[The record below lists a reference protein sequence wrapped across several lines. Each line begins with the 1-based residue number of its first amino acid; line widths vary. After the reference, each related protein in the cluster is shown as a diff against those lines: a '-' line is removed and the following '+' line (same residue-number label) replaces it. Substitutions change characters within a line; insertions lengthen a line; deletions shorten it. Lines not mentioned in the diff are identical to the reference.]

1 MLGAGNPYVYPDNLP
16 RVNANG
22 GPEGR
27 PGCWQPVTRDL
38 WPSPYLVMDTGASI
52 APYNHIELGQP
63 HRHRVHLGPSD
74 RGEHDQPMKI
84 TGTAIKL
91 GAFALVLLLFTAI
104 IIVVFGQMRF
114 DRTTGYSAI
123 FSNASGLRAGQFVR
137 ASGVEVGK
145 VSKVELLD
153 GGRRAKVDFDVE
165 RDLPLFQGT
174 TASIR
179 YLNLI
184 GDRYLE
190 LKRGDDDQRL
200 PAGGTIPMERTEPAL
215 DLDALIGGFRPL
227 FRALDPDKVNN
238 IAQSIITIF
247 QGQGGTINDI
257 LDQTRQ
263 LTSALADRDQA
274 IGEVIRNLNTV
285 LDTTVKHQKQFDE
298 TVVDFEKLI
307 TGLKNRADPI
317 ADVGRRHQRR
327 RGHHRRPARRQPSAA
342 AEHRRPT
349 WRSSS
354 SRSSTRRIS
363 STTSWSRL
371 PTALKIIGR
380 AGGVYGDFFNFYAC
394 DVTLKLPGLQPG
406 GPVRTV
412 KVWSQPTGRCT
423 PQ

>member
-1 MLGAGNPYVYPDNLP
+1 
-16 RVNANG
+16 
-22 GPEGR
+22 
-27 PGCWQPVTRDL
+27 
-38 WPSPYLVMDTGASI
+38 
-52 APYNHIELGQP
+52 
-63 HRHRVHLGPSD
+63 
-74 RGEHDQPMKI
+74 MKL
-84 TGTAIKL
+84 TGTVIKL
-91 GAFALVLLLFTAI
+91 GIFSLVLLLFTAI

-114 DRTTGYSAI
+114 NRTTGYSAI
-123 FSNASGLRAGQFVR
+123 FSNASGLRAGEFVR

-145 VSKVELLD
+145 VSKVELQD
-153 GGRRAKVDFDVE
+153 GGRTVKVDFSVE
-165 RDLPLFQGT
+165 PDLELFQGT
-174 TASIR
+174 SASIR

-190 LKRGDDDQRL
+190 LKRGDNDQRL
-200 PAGGTIPMERTEPAL
+200 PAGGVIPMERTEPAL

-247 QGQGGTINDI
+247 QGQGGTISDI
-257 LDQTRQ
+257 LDQTAQ

-285 LDTTVKHQKQFDE
+285 LDTTVKHQKQFDD
-298 TVVDFEKLI
+298 TVVNFEKLI
-307 TGLKNRADPI
+307 TGLKNRKDPI
-317 ADVGRRHQRR
+317 ASSVADISNAAGTVGDLLADN
-327 RGHHRRPARRQPSAA
+327 RPLLQSTLGYLEVIQQPLVDQKDQLNGIL
-342 AEHRRPT
+342 T
-349 WRSSS
+349 Q
-354 SRSSTRRIS
+354 
-363 STTSWSRL
+363 L

-412 KVWSQPTGRCT
+412 KVWSQPSGRCT